1 VSLVSAL
8 KSRYWRWRKERP
20 ISYERRANEAVVVCC
35 GDSMTDSVY
44 PEMLARLCAEEGLEV
59 VVVNA
64 GVSGH
69 SSAEYLA
76 FVRARGLFAS
86 TRPDAV
92 LLQLGTN
99 DVRCDYHATS
109 AEEFGR
115 NLRAI
120 AEAARAVP
128 TPTGAQPVVV
138 LGTVPPLLSVTRQ
151 FTEASAERIRTEINP
166 AIAGVAG
173 ELGAALVD
181 NYALFAERPELLAE
195 NHPTEAGCEAL
206 TQSWFCALKE
216 RLSCA
221 S

>member
-1 VSLVSAL
+1 VSLVGAL

-20 ISYERRANEAVVVCC
+20 VSYERRANEAVVLCC
-35 GDSMTDSVY
+35 GDSMTDSAY
-44 PEMLARLCAEEGLEV
+44 PEMLARLCTEEGLEV
-59 VVVNA
+59 AVLNA

-76 FVRARGLFAS
+76 FVRAKDPFAS

-109 AEEFGR
+109 AEQFGR

-120 AEAARAVP
+120 AEAALAVP
-128 TPTGAQPVVV
+128 TPTGAQP
-138 LGTVPPLLSVTRQ
+138 LLILATVPPLLSVTRHL
-151 FTEASAERIRTEINP
+151 TEASAERIPTEINP
-166 AIAGVAG
+166 AIAAVAAG
-173 ELGAALVD
+173 LGPTLLD
-181 NYALFAERPELLAE
+181 NYAVFAERPELLAG
-195 NHPTEAGCEAL
+195 NHPTQAGYKAL
-206 TQSWFCALKE
+206 AQSWFCALKE
-216 RLSCA
+216 HLSCA